1 MLANLDEIHLEKAQ
15 RDFLAGLAGINLR
28 QDVRDL
34 YLSQSFRKDIW
45 VKGAINLTVKE
56 KAEALSQIFICE
68 NNPPNICDY
77 EIKGNLGSFFG

>member
-1 MLANLDEIHLEKAQ
+1 ML
-15 RDFLAGLAGINLR
+15 GS
-28 QDVRDL
+28 

-77 EIKGNLGSFFG
+77 EIKGNLGSVLWIRKFMNP